1 MASGKAPGLQREQV
15 DKAVSALLKYIGSQ
29 KADSKDLL
37 EDEEYLYL
45 VSEFTRFGA
54 KSFCISASQNLRVC
68 TLQNIALKK
77 TPQPPKNPSPI
88 RL

>member
-1 MASGKAPGLQREQV
+1 MASNKAPGLKREQV

-45 VSEFTRFGA
+45 VSVFPKPVTDRL
-54 KSFCISASQNLRVC
+54 CTQASQG
-68 TLQNIALKK
+68 
-77 TPQPPKNPSPI
+77 
-88 RL
+88 